1 MREAIVSMRVSLHR
15 SQRRRATGGRRECM
29 RVNSKQDYICYMNQG
44 GFVDMVSD
52 ACVVSKVDVMR
63 N

>member
-1 MREAIVSMRVSLHR
+1 
-15 SQRRRATGGRRECM
+15 M

-52 ACVVSKVDVMR
+52 ACVVSES
-63 N
+63 